1 MNTST
6 SSSSRKRRRSTESDA
21 NNGSTQ
27 EPPPKRSTRSSLRS
41 SARSDP
47 QATEAEAQPSNRL
60 QDDALSETEDSNNI
74 VDGSEFSKW
83 VKSYYKVTEPPFELV
98 WLKNL
103 SVGVEKKRVRDIEM
117 AISIIEK
124 WLRKV
129 EPPKEKQLFDESWK
143 ALKAE
148 IFKPSPPSTFAHA
161 KKWVPQQE
169 GPAFINCLR
178 PPHRRGLPLKLLHPL
193 FARFSALLQ
202 GPPPDYSDSQY
213 VTAEAA
219 AIALCQEM
227 PKSFES
233 EQERFKEFRMNVC
246 ELFNAR
252 LDEVGVGDSTARADF
267 GILSGSPA
275 ALIL

>member
-1 MNTST
+1 MSTST
-6 SSSSRKRRRSTESDA
+6 STSSRKRRRSTESDA
-21 NNGSTQ
+21 NNGGTQ
-27 EPPPKRSTRSSLRS
+27 EPPPKRSSRSSVRS
-41 SARSDP
+41 SARSNP
-47 QATEAEAQPSNRL
+47 QATAAEAQPSNRL

-74 VDGSEFSKW
+74 VDRSRFSKW
-83 VKSYYKVTEPPFELV
+83 VKSYYEATDPPFTLH
-98 WLKNL
+98 WLENL
-103 SVGVEKKRVRDIEM
+103 SVGVKEKEVPDIEM
-117 AISIIEK
+117 AISIIEE
-124 WLRKV
+124 WLRKLQ
-129 EPPKEKQLFDESWK
+129 PPTTKQLFDKSWK

-161 KKWVPQQE
+161 KKWVFQQE

-193 FARFSALLQ
+193 FAHFSALLQ

-227 PKSFES
+227 PKPFES
-233 EQERFKEFRMNVC
+233 DQERLKEFRRNVR